1 MQLFHQVIADNA
13 RKYPT
18 KSAIVLDGVATTYE
32 QLQQRAD
39 DFAALLPTL
48 GVAPGDRV
56 GLYAPISVELIGAYL
71 GVLQAGAI
79 TAATHH
85 TLSRAKLIH
94 QLKHSGAR
102 VLITDRTD
110 DLPALIEAAGLELI
124 LLTVPV
130 PTATPRVIQ
139 LADALATHR
148 AQHAPA
154 IPPLDADPERPTS
167 IFYTSG
173 STFNPKGV
181 LVNHRIMLAASSR
194 VTTYL
199 QNRPD
204 DRILSYSTLA
214 SDYGV
219 YNVMMPLFA
228 GATSVIESRP
238 ASSAEDV
245 LAVVERE
252 AVTAMHVFPPVF
264 FLLADTGPQWQARI
278 PGLRYISSSGQTLHT
293 RHIQRIRQALPQ
305 VQIFSNYG
313 LTECKRVSYLPPE
326 EIDQRP
332 TSVGK
337 PLPGVSLYLI
347 DEQGRAIDEPGQ
359 VGELLVTS
367 DYLML
372 EYWNMP
378 EANANAFIHDAF
390 GHSRLYRTGD
400 LFKRDAEGYLYY
412 VARKDDVFA
421 RNIWNVNPREI
432 EQCLAAHPAVAQ
444 VLVVPVPDESAG
456 HVPKACIVLDAE
468 HRQTSEESLLDYC
481 KARLDWHM
489 VPAHCVFLEALP
501 KTDSGKFTAK
511 GLI

>member
-13 RKYPT
+13 HKYPG
-18 KSAIVLDGVATTYE
+18 KPAIVLDGVATPYQE
-32 QLQQRAD
+32 LQRRAD
-39 DFAALLPTL
+39 DIASLLPTL
-48 GVAPGDRV
+48 GVASGDRV
-56 GLYAPISVELIGAYL
+56 GLYSAISVELIAAYL
-71 GVLQAGAI
+71 GVLQSGAI

-102 VLITDRTD
+102 VLITDCTD
-110 DLPALIEAAGLELI
+110 DLSGLIKEAGLELI
-124 LLTVPV
+124 LLTVPAPV
-130 PTATPRVIQ
+130 ATPRIIQ
-139 LADALATHR
+139 LANAIATHR
-148 AQHAPA
+148 EQKTPA
-154 IPPLDADPERPTS
+154 APPLVVDPERPTS
-167 IFYTSG
+167 VFYTSG

-194 VTTYL
+194 VTAYL
-199 QNRPD
+199 QNNPD

-238 ASSAEDV
+238 ANSAEDV
-245 LAVVERE
+245 LTVVERE

-264 FLLADTGPQWQARI
+264 FLLANTSPQWQARI
-278 PGLRYISSSGQTLHT
+278 PSLRYISSSGQALHP
-293 RHIQRIRQALPQ
+293 RHIRRIRQALPQ
-305 VQIFSNYG
+305 VRIFSNYG

-337 PLPGVSLYLI
+337 PLPGVSLYLV
-347 DEQGRAIDEPGQ
+347 DEQGRAIDQPGQ

-367 DYLML
+367 DCLML

-378 EANANAFIHDAF
+378 EANARAFVYDAF

-400 LFKRDAEGYLYY
+400 LFKQDAQGYLYY

-432 EQCLAAHPAVAQ
+432 EQCLASHPAVAE
-444 VLVVPVPDESAG
+444 VLVVPVADESAG
-456 HVPKACIVLDAE
+456 QVPRACIVLEAG
-468 HRQTSEESLLDYC
+468 HGQTSEQVLLDYC

-489 VPAHCVFLEALP
+489 VPTHCVFLEALP
-501 KTDSGKFTAK
+501 KTDSGKFTIK

>member
-13 RKYPT
+13 RRYPT
-18 KSAIVLDGVATTYE
+18 KPAIILDGQATSYRE
-32 QLQQRAD
+32 LQQRVD
-39 DFAALLPTL
+39 DIASLLATL
-48 GVAPGDRV
+48 GILPGDRL
-56 GLYAPISVELIGAYL
+56 GLYAPISIDLIASYL
-71 GVLQAGAI
+71 GMLQAGVI

-85 TLSRAKLIH
+85 TLSRTKLIH

-102 VLITDRTD
+102 VLITDCTD
-110 DLPALIEAAGLELI
+110 DLPDLINEAGLELV
-124 LLTVPV
+124 LLTVPI
-130 PTATPRVIQ
+130 PTAIPGVIQ
-139 LADALATHR
+139 LAEAVSGYRDEVSAVASLLTN
-148 AQHAPA
+148 
-154 IPPLDADPERPTS
+154 DPERPTS

-194 VTTYL
+194 VTAYL
-199 QNRPD
+199 GNEAD

-219 YNVMMPLFA
+219 YNVMMPLYA

-238 ASSAEDV
+238 AGSAEEV

-264 FLLADTGPQWQARI
+264 CLLANAGPEWQARV
-278 PGLRYISSSGQTLHT
+278 PGLRYISSSGQALHS

-326 EIDQRP
+326 EIDRRP

-337 PLPGVSLYLI
+337 PLPGVSLYLLDEHDRVI
-347 DEQGRAIDEPGQ
+347 DQPGQ

-372 EYWNMP
+372 EYWDMP
-378 EANANAFIHDAF
+378 EANARAFVHNAF

-400 LFKRDAEGYLYY
+400 LFKQDAEGYLYY

-432 EQCLAAHPAVAQ
+432 EQCLASHPAVAE
-444 VLVVPVPDESAG
+444 VLVVPVADESAG
-456 HVPKACIVLDAE
+456 HVPKACIVLDSD
-468 HRQTSEESLLDYC
+468 HRQTSGQTLIDYC
-481 KARLDWHM
+481 KAHLDWHM
-489 VPAHCVFLEALP
+489 VPTQCVFLEALP
-501 KTDSGKFTAK
+501 KTDSGKFSAK

>member
-1 MQLFHQVIADNA
+1 MQLFHQVIANNA
-13 RKYPT
+13 SLYPT
-18 KSAIVLDGVATTYE
+18 KPAIVLDGVATTYQ

-39 DFAALLPTL
+39 DLAALLPTL
-48 GVAPGDRV
+48 GVEPGDRV
-56 GLYAPISVELIGAYL
+56 GFYAPISVDLTAAYL

-102 VLITDRTD
+102 LLITDCTD
-110 DLPALIEAAGLELI
+110 DLPGLMEAAGLDLI
-124 LLTVPV
+124 LLTVAGPRLSARIRLLAEAIATNRKHNTRAA
-130 PTATPRVIQ
+130 PT
-139 LADALATHR
+139 LA
-148 AQHAPA
+148 
-154 IPPLDADPERPTS
+154 ADPERSTS

-181 LVNHRIMLAASSR
+181 LVNHRIMVAASSR
-194 VTTYL
+194 VTAYL
-199 QNRPD
+199 QNTPD
-204 DRILSYSTLA
+204 DRVLSYSTLA

-219 YNVMMPLFA
+219 YNVMMPLFV

-238 ASSAEDV
+238 ASSADDV

-264 FLLADTGPQWQARI
+264 FLLANTDPHWQARI
-278 PGLRYISSSGQTLHT
+278 PSLRYISSSGQALHT
-293 RHIQRIRQALPQ
+293 RHIRQIRQALPQ
-305 VQIFSNYG
+305 VRIFSNYG

-337 PLPGVSLYLI
+337 PLPGVSVYLV
-347 DEQGRAIDEPGQ
+347 DDQGRAIDQPDQ

-372 EYWNMP
+372 EYWDMP
-378 EANANAFIHDAF
+378 EANAKAFVYEAF

-432 EQCLAAHPAVAQ
+432 EQCLASHPAVAE
-444 VLVVPVPDESAG
+444 VLVVPVADESAG
-456 HVPKACIVLDAE
+456 HVPKACIVLAPRHE
-468 HRQTSEESLLDYC
+468 QTSEQALLDYC
-481 KARLDWHM
+481 KTRLDWHM
-489 VPAHCVFLEALP
+489 VPAHCVFLDALP
-501 KTDSGKFTAK
+501 KTDSGKFTTK